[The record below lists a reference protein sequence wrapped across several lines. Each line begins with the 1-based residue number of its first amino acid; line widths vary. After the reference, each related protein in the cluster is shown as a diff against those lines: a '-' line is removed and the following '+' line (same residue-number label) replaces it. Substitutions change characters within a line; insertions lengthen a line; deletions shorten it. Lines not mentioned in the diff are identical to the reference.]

1 MHKNKQNL
9 IIFLIKGVLK
19 LLLYFLVLV
28 IILLFALIVYSS
40 LPVGGKS
47 QKSSIDYFYQNEVE
61 IYKFVNLYKNIA
73 EKNQILDIEF
83 NKNYSKVQRL
93 FVGDANGTQYYYDD
107 EISKELLNKYFSDED
122 LELIKKELKSLDYLS
137 VGKFGNRISFIISRF
152 FIGAKILNIYDES
165 FTASELENI
174 KKDMDCYLVKDKV
187 IIESDQGATGGGCYF

>member
-1 MHKNKQNL
+1 MLKNGQNL
-9 IIFLIKGVLK
+9 IIFLIKGALK
-19 LLLYFLVLV
+19 LLLYFFTLV
-28 IILLFALIVYSS
+28 IILLFALVVYSS
-40 LPVGGKS
+40 LPVSGKS
-47 QKSSIDYFYQNEVE
+47 QKSSIDYFYQNEVK
-61 IYKFVNLYKNIA
+61 IYNFVNLYKNIA
-73 EKNQILDIEF
+73 EKNQVLDIEF
-83 NKNYSKVQRL
+83 SRDYSKVERL
-93 FVGDANGTQYYYDD
+93 VVGDTNSTHYYYDD
-107 EISKELLNKYFSDED
+107 KISKELLSKYFSDKD

>member
-1 MHKNKQNL
+1 M
-9 IIFLIKGVLK
+9 
-19 LLLYFLVLV
+19 YFFALV
-28 IILLFALIVYSS
+28 IILLFALVVYSS
-40 LPVGGKS
+40 LPVSGKS
-47 QKSSIDYFYQNEVE
+47 QKSSIDYFYQNEVK
-61 IYKFVNLYKNIA
+61 IYNFVNLYKNIA
-73 EKNQILDIEF
+73 EKNQVLDIEF
-83 NKNYSKVQRL
+83 SRDYSKVQRL
-93 FVGDANGTQYYYDD
+93 VVGDTNGTQYYYDY
-107 EISKELLNKYFSDED
+107 EISKELLSKYFSDKD